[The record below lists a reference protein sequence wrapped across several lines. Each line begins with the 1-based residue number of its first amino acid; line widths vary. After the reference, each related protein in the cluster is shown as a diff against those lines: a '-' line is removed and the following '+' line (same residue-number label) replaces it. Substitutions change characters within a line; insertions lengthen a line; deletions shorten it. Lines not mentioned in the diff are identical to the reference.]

1 MILPTDTRPELS
13 LYFLGGIIIQKL
25 EENPDHTI
33 TWLDL
38 YEQVKQQQALSHKL
52 FQLTLNWLYLISVVQ
67 VNLEGGVVLVHQ
79 SA

>member
-13 LYFLGGIIIQKL
+13 LYFLGGIIIQQL
-25 EENPDHTI
+25 EASPNHKI

-38 YEQVKQQQALSHKL
+38 YEQVKRQQPLSHKL

-67 VNLEGGVVLVHQ
+67 VDQEGGVVLVHQ
-79 SA
+79 LA